1 MQISTAEGGRVVC
14 SGRIEGKVNGKR
26 NRRRRGGGGEM
37 EERKRHEIRN
47 ARYKLSREWNEIN
60 TSISAVTAAGV
71 NKGLIEPEFAANL
84 ACFELLD
91 PKNRICALPF
101 SPLFRRLARR
111 DRPTPSPP
119 PSFLRDAGGLARY
132 QAIST
137 EFFSYSLQPYFV

>member
-26 NRRRRGGGGEM
+26 NRRRRGGEM

-111 DRPTPSPP
+111 DRPTTPSPP
-119 PSFLRDAGGLARY
+119 PSFLRDAGGPARY

>member
-1 MQISTAEGGRVVC
+1 MERGIEGG
-14 SGRIEGKVNGKR
+14 
-26 NRRRRGGGGEM
+26 GGGGEM

-111 DRPTPSPP
+111 AP

>member
-1 MQISTAEGGRVVC
+1 
-14 SGRIEGKVNGKR
+14 
-26 NRRRRGGGGEM
+26 M

-71 NKGLIEPEFAANL
+71 NKGLIEPEFAAKL

-101 SPLFRRLARR
+101 PLCFAAHKEGPTAPCPDRPPHHHRFFFDAAGLSLVIKQSRPSFSLILFRTCDLFSLHFSIL
-111 DRPTPSPP
+111 PSIC
-119 PSFLRDAGGLARY
+119 G
-132 QAIST
+132 
-137 EFFSYSLQPYFV
+137 SYFIRI

>member
-1 MQISTAEGGRVVC
+1 MEGRE
-14 SGRIEGKVNGKR
+14 R
-26 NRRRRGGGGEM
+26 EM

-71 NKGLIEPEFAANL
+71 NKGLIEPEFAAKL

-101 SPLFRRLARR
+101 PLCFAARKEGPTDR
-111 DRPTPSPP
+111 ALPRPTAPP
-119 PSFLRDAGGLARY
+119 PSFLLRRGWTLACY

-137 EFFSYSLQPYFV
+137 EFFSNPVPYL

>member
-1 MQISTAEGGRVVC
+1 MEGRE
-14 SGRIEGKVNGKR
+14 RET
-26 NRRRRGGGGEM
+26 

-71 NKGLIEPEFAANL
+71 NKGLIEPEFAAKL

-101 SPLFRRLARR
+101 PLCFAARKEGPT
-111 DRPTPSPP
+111 DRPTTIVS
-119 PSFLRDAGGLARY
+119 SSTRLDSRSLSSNLDRVFL
-132 QAIST
+132 
-137 EFFSYSLQPYFV
+137 